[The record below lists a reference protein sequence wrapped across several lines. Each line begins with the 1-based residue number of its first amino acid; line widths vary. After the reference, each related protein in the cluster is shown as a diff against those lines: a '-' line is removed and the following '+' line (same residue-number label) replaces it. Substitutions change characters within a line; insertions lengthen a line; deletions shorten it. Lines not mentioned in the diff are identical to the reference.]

1 MPYPSRQSLTE
12 RITNPDSQNA
22 QPAPKNGDNL
32 RFTARETFVI
42 AILMASIAGYIN
54 SAMLIEFGLPVS
66 QMTGVASQLSDV
78 LAHLDLS
85 EILMPLMILGGFI
98 FGAFISGFMIGKAHY
113 QTTANYGHA
122 LLLNSAILASATALT
137 FLQSELSLLLSAI
150 ACGLQNALVASYRG
164 LQMRTTHMTGIV
176 TDLGVHLAHR
186 LQSREPWPWQASLL
200 VVLLISFISGGILGI
215 FAYRAF
221 PNWSLLLPSVLTGLL
236 GLLYLHYFYRS
247 RKQA

>member
-1 MPYPSRQSLTE
+1 MPYPSREPLEE
-12 RITNPDSQNA
+12 RITHPDSAIA
-22 QPAPKNGDNL
+22 QPASNRGKDL
-32 RFTARETFVI
+32 RFTVRETFVI
-42 AILMASIAGYIN
+42 AILMASMAGYIN

-78 LAHLDLS
+78 LAHLDAS
-85 EILMPLMILGGFI
+85 ELLIPLMILGGFI
-98 FGAFISGFMIGKAHY
+98 FGAFMSGFMIGRAHY
-113 QTTANYGHA
+113 QTTASYGHA
-122 LLLNSAILASATALT
+122 LLLNSAILASATALS

-200 VVLLISFISGGILGI
+200 VVLLVSFILGGIFGI

-221 PNWSLLLPSVLTGLL
+221 PNWSLLLPAVLSGLL

-247 RKQA
+247 GKQA